1 MPLGKCYISMVSK
14 TLFSAFSSVF
24 LLELQIGY
32 FYYYKP
38 KLLTQHVRF
47 MKLEVNFGNANMSV
61 ITAEPALF
69 VHSDQ
74 STSSH
79 FVIRY
84 QQFVSQN

>member
-1 MPLGKCYISMVSK
+1 MVSK

-47 MKLEVNFGNANMSV
+47 MKLEVNFGNANISV
-61 ITAEPALF
+61 ITALSLRCLYTVTEVLQ
-69 VHSDQ
+69 V
-74 STSSH
+74 TLLLGISSSYH
-79 FVIRY
+79 KI
-84 QQFVSQN
+84 SLDPNLAG

>member
-1 MPLGKCYISMVSK
+1 M
-14 TLFSAFSSVF
+14 
-24 LLELQIGY
+24 
-32 FYYYKP
+32 
-38 KLLTQHVRF
+38 QHVRF